1 MRPSGCLWGTWAGGH
16 FGHLPPHVSVPP
28 TQTLGRLVF
37 SAISLPHGKGGP
49 SPTRGLQTALPLGG
63 SFPSKTRVRCPFLA
77 FSAVTATAM
86 ATGWGWGL
94 PREGMGLALW
104 LVLAQFF
111 QTHTHSLP
119 PSLEPSQSSLSHNRQ
134 APPTPPALH
143 CPASLLGWGPLIRC
157 SRPVP
162 RGCSGCTAPVS
173 PQILCPGT
181 PPSEAWRGAILTAS
195 LETWVHQVRCR
206 LLLSAHLARVCL
218 WGRGTDWPRGSIWLR
233 TARPI

>member
-1 MRPSGCLWGTWAGGH
+1 MPFPSLLCCYCHCHGHRVGLGAAKGGNGPCPLVGT
-16 FGHLPPHVSVPP
+16 S
-28 TQTLGRLVF
+28 TVF
-37 SAISLPHGKGGP
+37 SD
-49 SPTRGLQTALPLGG
+49 
-63 SFPSKTRVRCPFLA
+63 
-77 FSAVTATAM
+77 
-86 ATGWGWGL
+86 
-94 PREGMGLALW
+94 
-104 LVLAQFF
+104 
-111 QTHTHSLP
+111 THTHSLP

-233 TARPI
+233 TARPV